1 MNQIAE
7 PLFFFRCKM
16 KVGPINRPHFCILAS
31 SKRWYMKSVS
41 KSFLPEIL
49 INPISRNLIIIFTAT
64 LITAITLVTIAIVA
78 FAQW

>member
-1 MNQIAE
+1 
-7 PLFFFRCKM
+7 
-16 KVGPINRPHFCILAS
+16 
-31 SKRWYMKSVS
+31 MKSVS